1 MTSNGRRYLYFVLYL
16 LTLIWFKC
24 NLVTAIIAFTLE
36 PSSHKFCLYDFL
48 CVAEQFEIRKN
59 QAKLA
64 ISELRRKLVTN
75 NDALC
80 ILGPF
85 CGTLRQLS
93 SVYRSYHGEV

>member
-1 MTSNGRRYLYFVLYL
+1 MCAIDHFTVVCLFAWPSNENEAGGDIV
-16 LTLIWFKC
+16 
-24 NLVTAIIAFTLE
+24 
-36 PSSHKFCLYDFL
+36 
-48 CVAEQFEIRKN
+48 
-59 QAKLA
+59 LA

-93 SVYRSYHGEV
+93 FVYRSHHGEV